1 MIAPAPAAKR
11 AAERAPR
18 LIGGLIAGL
27 SAGLSERLG
36 RRAVGIVAALI
47 LELLLIALLLS
58 LGQAAIAPP
67 GDGEALVTFDARSAP
82 AARQESA
89 EQPQQVEAAPLVS
102 QPRTEPPP
110 ALPPPAL
117 ILPRANPLPAPQPT
131 QAAIIPLSRDELAD
145 ADIAALAPTR
155 RPEEASGGPA
165 YGPSLAAAPGDSEV
179 VGRAPNGEPLYAA
192 RWFREPTHGEM
203 HGYLSTASSPG
214 WALIACRTAPQW
226 RVEDCVGLGEY
237 PNGSNL
243 QRAALA
249 AAWQFQ
255 VRPPR
260 RGGQSLVGSWVRIR
274 IELTRS

>member
-1 MIAPAPAAKR
+1 MESPMIAPSPAADPVPALIDR
-11 AAERAPR
+11 LRERF
-18 LIGGLIAGL
+18 
-27 SAGLSERLG
+27 G
-36 RRAVGIVAALI
+36 RRAVGMVAALV

-58 LGQAAIAPP
+58 LGRAGITPAQ
-67 GDGEALVTFDARSAP
+67 DSEALVTFDVRSAP
-82 AARQESA
+82 SA
-89 EQPQQVEAAPLVS
+89 EPAAPEQARDDEAAPLVP
-102 QPRTEPPP
+102 QTRTEPPP
-110 ALPPPAL
+110 AMPPPAL
-117 ILPRANPLPAPQPT
+117 VLPRANPLPAPQPP
-131 QAAIIPLSRDELAD
+131 QAAIIPLSPDELAA
-145 ADIAALAPTR
+145 ADIADLAPAR
-155 RPEEASGGPA
+155 RPEEARGGPA

-192 RWFREPTHGEM
+192 RWFREPTDGEL

-226 RVEDCVGLGEY
+226 RVEDCVGLAEY
-237 PNGSNL
+237 PTGSNL